1 MRKTFTLVEMLV
13 VLAILSMLAALLLP
27 ALQRARQEARRAACL
42 NNEKQVGRALL
53 RYREDSQTWPG
64 SGQNDSS
71 RSIARL
77 YDRYVDRLE
86 VFSCPS
92 TEGSFPES
100 ENDDLAEDGGEIDY
114 LIDCTIPDK
123 AVAMRAVY
131 ADRKGNHRMEGVNV
145 VFADGH
151 ARWCKM
157 GEGGKLPNPHFRDED
172 PDIYSDDPAAGD
184 EDCVLGD
191 VEAEAAKKQAEK

>member
-1 MRKTFTLVEMLV
+1 MRKAFTLVEMLV
-13 VLAILSMLAALLLP
+13 VIAILGMLAALLLP

-53 RYREDSQTWPG
+53 RYRKDSQAWPG

-71 RSIARL
+71 RAIARL
-77 YDRYVDRLE
+77 CDGYVDRLE

-92 TEGSFPES
+92 TEGSFPELK
-100 ENDDLAEDGGEIDY
+100 DGDLAEDKGEIDY
-114 LIDCTIPDK
+114 LIDCTIPDD

-131 ADRKGNHRMEGVNV
+131 ADRKGNHRMAGANV

-151 ARWCKM
+151 ARWCEA
-157 GEGGKLPNPHFRDED
+157 GEGGKVPNPHFRDED

-191 VEAEAAKKQAEK
+191 VEPVAAKQAVAQ